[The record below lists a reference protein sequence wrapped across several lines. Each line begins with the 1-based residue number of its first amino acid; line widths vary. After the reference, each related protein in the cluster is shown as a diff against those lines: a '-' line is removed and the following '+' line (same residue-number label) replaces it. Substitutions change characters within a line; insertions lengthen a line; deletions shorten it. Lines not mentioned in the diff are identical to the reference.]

1 MTRYLSVRV
10 EVEVSE
16 EDPAELNEL
25 GWTLADRA
33 KRAIEHHPRVV
44 DIQHAAFVTRRP

>member
-16 EDPAELNEL
+16 EDPAVLNEL
-25 GWTLADRA
+25 GWLLSDRA
-33 KRAIEHHPRVV
+33 RFAIEDHPAVV
-44 DIQHAAFVTRRP
+44 SIQHAAFVTRRP